1 MAATTLRSLCVRG
14 LPLALAALALTGP
27 AAAQSMSTNSASYNA
42 GYGRT
47 PDQENRAVT
56 ADTRDAN
63 GNRVVINGVIQ
74 NGADQSFFTGGASSI
89 FAGAGASASASAGLG
104 GATAIGNNL
113 TVITQGNNNVVVV
126 DSRQTNNGTVTA
138 SQTGVSSDHG
148 S

>member
-1 MAATTLRSLCVRG
+1 MAAMTVRSLSLRG
-14 LPLALAALALTGP
+14 FPLALAAVLLAGS
-27 AAAQSMSTNSASYNA
+27 AAAQTMNANSASYNA

-47 PDQENRAVT
+47 PDQENRAIN

-74 NGADQSFFTGGASSI
+74 NGSDQSFFGGAASA
-89 FAGAGASASASAGLG
+89 FAGAGASASAGAGLG

-113 TVITQGNNNVVVV
+113 TVITQGSNNVVVV

-138 SQTGVSSDHG
+138 TQTGVSGANG